1 MRGGRLGKGTAVVVK
16 VCKPDQDIRF
26 DIPAI
31 SVQTVKTM
39 VEAGAGV
46 LVVEAGKAVVFDREE
61 MIDMADE
68 YGIAVVA
75 MEK

>member
-1 MRGGRLGKGTAVVVK
+1 
-16 VCKPDQDIRF
+16 
-26 DIPAI
+26 
-31 SVQTVKTM
+31 
-39 VEAGAGV
+39 V
-46 LVVEAGKAVVFDREE
+46 LVVEAGKAVIFDREE